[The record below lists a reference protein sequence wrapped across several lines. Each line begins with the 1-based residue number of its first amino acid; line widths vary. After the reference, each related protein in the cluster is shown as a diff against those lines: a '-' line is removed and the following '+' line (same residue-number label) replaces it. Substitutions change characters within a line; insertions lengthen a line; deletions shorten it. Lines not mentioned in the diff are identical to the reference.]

1 MHRVN
6 NVGVFVLLKFQ
17 NKMDREIG
25 DLNCNSKHYD
35 KCESALKLIR
45 FLTVY
50 NLFPLEVVQNCELCQ
65 LCLLW

>member
-17 NKMDREIG
+17 NKMDREIS
-25 DLNCNSKHYD
+25 DLNYISKNYD
-35 KCESALKLIR
+35 KCKSALKLIR

-65 LCLLW
+65 LYLL